1 MFAIL
6 ITGPPGAGK
15 TATLI
20 ALSDAL
26 ADDEVAHAAVDVD
39 DLAWT
44 YPHPDLDERA
54 ERLARWLPLIEKDLV
69 LVAEV
74 IESPEHLE
82 RVLAAI
88 AADDRLVVRLDAAEE
103 TLRARIVAREPPG
116 WSELGDLLEST
127 AGRLRAVTTDADLTI
142 DTEAC
147 SPDEA
152 AARIRAAL
160 SA

>member
-1 MFAIL
+1 M
-6 ITGPPGAGK
+6 
-15 TATLI
+15 
-20 ALSDAL
+20 
-26 ADDEVAHAAVDVD
+26 D

-82 RVLAAI
+82 RVLSAI
-88 AADDRLVVRLDAAEE
+88 AADDRLVVHLDASEE

-116 WSELGDLLEST
+116 WSELGQLLEST
-127 AGRLRAVTTDADLTI
+127 GRLRAVATAADLTI
-142 DTEAC
+142 DTESC